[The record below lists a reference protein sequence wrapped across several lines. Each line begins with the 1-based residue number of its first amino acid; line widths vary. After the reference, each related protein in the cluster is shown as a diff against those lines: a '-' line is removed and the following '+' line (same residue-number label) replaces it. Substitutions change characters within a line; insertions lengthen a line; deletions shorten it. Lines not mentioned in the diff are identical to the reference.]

1 MDARDSYTVSLATP
15 DRLNLSMEYEHCLL
29 RADSDLFKK
38 LTVRPNGEITLAEN
52 SGAYKLSMVMDE
64 GYHPTHWHSVSASG
78 KDGGNVS
85 LRYVESQK
93 GWLLTAGS
101 LQNVTVTANNYKN
114 FPKVRFSTTYNT
126 VLIYEIDEDT
136 IGIAVDTN
144 NDGTFERTIARGMRG
159 DVNADKEVSVEDA
172 QLVLTAYTEATL
184 SGNPMPLT
192 LEQQGVADVN
202 DDGEVDVSDAQFIL
216 IYYAE
221 TTLSGNAVTWEQITG
236 K

>member
-1 MDARDSYTVSLATP
+1 
-15 DRLNLSMEYEHCLL
+15 
-29 RADSDLFKK
+29 
-38 LTVRPNGEITLAEN
+38 
-52 SGAYKLSMVMDE
+52 
-64 GYHPTHWHSVSASG
+64 
-78 KDGGNVS
+78 
-85 LRYVESQK
+85 
-93 GWLLTAGS
+93 
-101 LQNVTVTANNYKN
+101 
-114 FPKVRFSTTYNT
+114 
-126 VLIYEIDEDT
+126 
-136 IGIAVDTN
+136 
-144 NDGTFERTIARGMRG
+144 MRG

-221 TTLSGNAVTWEQITG
+221 TTLTGNAVTWEQITG